1 VDRLVM
7 ELLTV
12 DEAAGRLRVSRRTF
26 YRLVDAGR
34 IRVVH
39 PSPGRTLV
47 TSRELDAYLASLE
60 RRRVA

>member
-1 VDRLVM
+1 VT

-12 DEAAGRLRVSRRTF
+12 DEASARLRVSRRTF
-26 YRLVDAGR
+26 YRLVGEGR

-39 PSPGRTLV
+39 PTPGRTLV
-47 TSRELDAYLASLE
+47 TSRELDAYVASLE